1 MLPRVTALSFTAIFD
16 SGCLIWW
23 GLEGWGW
30 VGWKR
35 TKSRLRRKKTSPDAN
50 NGASPKAHL
59 KLVQFSTS
67 QSAALRSTSA
77 SVLLPTSSI
86 RNSSVCC
93 ARLAFTSVST
103 RHSTSPRPYQRL
115 RWRSP
120 MANNTLASCSWQR
133 SSVNFSPYSP
143 SNFWFGW
150 PIVKVRTNNNSWK
163 FVLICGV
170 VLKPQ
175 IPRVTRI
182 YFCGDF
188 YATNH
193 HKFPQIIFS
202 LNLAE
207 SVWTLMIC
215 DDSCLPQ

>member
-1 MLPRVTALSFTAIFD
+1 MGLS
-16 SGCLIWW
+16 GM
-23 GLEGWGW
+23 EEN
-30 VGWKR
+30 K
-35 TKSRLRRKKTSPDAN
+35 KSASPKKMHLTQK

-67 QSAALRSTSA
+67 QSAALRPTSA

-120 MANNTLASCSWQR
+120 TAHNTLASCSWQR
-133 SSVNFSPYSP
+133 SSVNSSPYSP

-150 PIVKVRTNNNSWK
+150 PIIKVRTNNSWK
-163 FVLICGV
+163 FVLICSLA
-170 VLKPQ
+170 LKPQ

-202 LNLAE
+202 LNLCE
-207 SVWTLMIC
+207 WLTRISPCRSI
-215 DDSCLPQ
+215 